1 MFFVGFLELQNE
13 KWKSSFCKYAFW
25 ENSFYKRFII
35 ELSYIKIYLM
45 VPISRNSSFSIFK
58 TIYEIHQ
65 NTFTRKRGISCYCH
79 GQQEKKSLSSL
90 KRSFHILFLP
100 RDRWFR
106 NPVFSREA
114 DDNRNTRRNLAMEYP
129 SHRYLCEGSKRNW
142 CKMLFLLQTLWIW
155 KQNNR
160 NLKNVNFKFKEVQRN
175 TSKIDLF
182 QYDVKY
188 IIILFIS

>member
-114 DDNRNTRRNLAMEYP
+114 DDNPDTRRNLAMEYP
-129 SHRYLCEGSKRNW
+129 SHRYLCEGSKRNR

-160 NLKNVNFKFKEVQRN
+160 NLKNVKFK
-175 TSKIDLF
+175 I
-182 QYDVKY
+182 
-188 IIILFIS
+188 